1 MDSADDRIFLP
12 ASMDNNFATYERL
25 FDIYVKL
32 CNVTN
37 KHIIFD
43 MENTKFIAANLFS
56 VLGCILNYS
65 FKNNGHNFSFD
76 NVKSDIDYI
85 MRRNGFARHFNIPR
99 IPDPSNTVIEYW
111 VFQADTESL
120 EQFEKY
126 TIMNI
131 FERKD
136 MPLMSSGVMHS
147 MIDNMLE
154 IFNNVIDHGH
164 TDSVFVS
171 GQYFVK
177 KEQLMV
183 TITNMGNTIKQNV
196 TAYATKHLQKIP
208 DPALLWAIVE
218 GNSTKTTSAPG
229 GLGISRLLQFLKLN
243 QGSFTLISE
252 DEYLQITKEEQIFE
266 SLNIPFPGTIVSI
279 AFNMSDQ
286 GSYRL
291 KNETDNQILL

>member
-1 MDSADDRIFLP
+1 
-12 ASMDNNFATYERL
+12 
-25 FDIYVKL
+25 
-32 CNVTN
+32 
-37 KHIIFD
+37 
-43 MENTKFIAANLFS
+43 
-56 VLGCILNYS
+56 
-65 FKNNGHNFSFD
+65 
-76 NVKSDIDYI
+76 
-85 MRRNGFARHFNIPR
+85 
-99 IPDPSNTVIEYW
+99 
-111 VFQADTESL
+111 
-120 EQFEKY
+120 
-126 TIMNI
+126 
-131 FERKD
+131 
-136 MPLMSSGVMHS
+136 

-177 KEQLMV
+177 KEQLIV

-196 TAYATKHLQKIP
+196 TEYAAKHLQEIP
-208 DPALLWAIVE
+208 DSALLWAIVE
-218 GNSTKTTSAPG
+218 GNSTKATSGPG

-252 DEYLQITKEEQIFE
+252 DEYLQIINGEQIFE

-291 KNETDNQILL
+291 KNEIDNQILL